1 VFVSGVAVALVL
13 GIQPL
18 IAHNADGTPLFF
30 PFGLS
35 VTLPAILIPHAFIG
49 IGEAVLTV
57 LVWRYAKARHWVRE

>member
-1 VFVSGVAVALVL
+1 VSGVAVALVL